1 MAFWNHFLSRVPDR
15 QCAINLS
22 SACCVDW
29 AHVWLDLV
37 SDVFPRGRADS
48 DDRGFVAAPPGVVAS
63 SDPGDAIARRTSV
76 RAVLLTGAKFYVSP
90 RVFARTDLRVS
101 FTDQIDALR
110 WGAGV
115 GVDF

>member
-1 MAFWNHFLSRVPDR
+1 MTPTVQYQFLHNTWVHPYVGGGVD
-15 QCAINLS
+15 
-22 SACCVDW
+22 VDW
-29 AHVWLDLV
+29 E
-37 SDVFPRGRADS
+37 RRRADS